1 MSKAINMPEKAINHV
16 IQAKKKKKSNI
27 NARKRFR
34 RLGGV
39 EPRKG
44 RLDIRIIPCVFG
56 EERRIKRL

>member
-1 MSKAINMPEKAINHV
+1 MLFKP
-16 IQAKKKKKSNI
+16 KKKKSKI

-56 EERRIKRL
+56 EESRFKRL

>member
-16 IQAKKKKKSNI
+16 IQAKKKKSKI